1 MTVLRKKKP
10 IRVLTRL
17 IIKDEGGLE
26 LNSVLCLPSLTKVD
40 FYIHD
45 GLNVYTIIVKILYN
59 TFSTMGEKLG
69 KVIIHFHTGT

>member
-1 MTVLRKKKP
+1 MTVLSKKKP

-26 LNSVLCLPSLTKVD
+26 LNSVLCLPFLTKL
-40 FYIHD
+40 IHD
-45 GLNVYTIIVKILYN
+45 GLSVYTIIVKILYN